1 LSLGGGKRPQHETPA
16 MATHVESGPP
26 GLARPTGTVT
36 FLFSDIEG
44 STVRWE
50 RDSAAMEPALA
61 HHDALMRATLEA
73 RGAYVFKTIGDAFC
87 AAFATAAEAIAA
99 ALDAQRALAA
109 ADFSAVEGLRVRMA
123 LHAGSAHERD
133 GDYFGPAVNRVA
145 RLLAVGHGGQV
156 LLSGAC
162 AELFQAEPPP
172 RCSLRDLGEH
182 RLKDLAQSERIY
194 QLLTPD
200 LIADFPPLRSLEH
213 LSNNLPAQVTSFI
226 GREAEIAE
234 ITALI
239 EQHRLV
245 TLVGSGGVGKTRLS
259 LQVAADLIDD
269 FSDGVWFVEL
279 APLSRGE
286 YIPSTV
292 ALALGITLPSE
303 GDPVENLARALK
315 GKELLL
321 VFDNCEHLIEPAAH
335 AISVILHAA
344 PKVEVLASSRQGL
357 GVAGEATYH
366 VPSLDL
372 PTGVALF
379 VERARAASATFALTD
394 ENAPI
399 IAEICRRLDGIA
411 LAIELAAARVKML
424 GPKQLRDR
432 LDERFRVLTGG
443 GRDVLPRQQ
452 TLRAMIDWS
461 HDLLDERERALFRRL
476 GIFVDGFAL
485 EGAVAVGSGENLD
498 ELDVFDVL
506 ASLVD
511 KSLVLAE
518 PQGEAM
524 RYRLLESTRAYALE
538 KLGDAGERDL
548 IADRHLRY
556 LRERFA
562 ELRPEVERTDRR
574 ADLRALLRTE
584 LEEVRSALDG
594 ALARSQFI
602 DSAELLTSAYTV
614 WLGVGL
620 EAEGIARCEAHL
632 AALPADQ
639 LQLRARV
646 STILAYF
653 LTYSGD
659 RVFALEL
666 SAQAVVLAQTSGD
679 ASSLAMA
686 LRQYSVTALHLRRLD
701 DAEQTLTQAE
711 AIPGISTNIRRGL
724 LESRAHLSLL
734 RGDLETAAHAWE
746 QLRQEYRSLGETRAE
761 QVVAFDLAEV
771 EHARGATLRAMALVR
786 EALPV
791 VRAGSDRALLAT
803 ALYNLAGYCVA
814 MDDLPGAF
822 AAARESIGIRGARE
836 PDHNYVALAIYE
848 LALALALRGERARAA
863 TLCGYAETA
872 LRRRGFELQFVQ
884 KRTYDRLT
892 SLLRDE
898 FAPDELARLTAEGA
912 ALTPDAAIAL
922 ALEEYEST

>member
-1 LSLGGGKRPQHETPA
+1 
-16 MATHVESGPP
+16 MATRVKPQPSES
-26 GLARPTGTVT
+26 ARPTGTVT

-50 RDSAAMEPALA
+50 RDREAMEVALA
-61 HHDALMRATLEA
+61 RHDALMRVAMEA
-73 RGAYVFKTIGDAFC
+73 RSGYVFKTMGDAFC
-87 AAFATAAEAIAA
+87 TAFATPLDALAA
-99 ALDAQRALAA
+99 ALDAQRALARE
-109 ADFSAVEGLRVRMA
+109 DFSAVEWLRVRMA
-123 LHAGSAHERD
+123 LHAGASAERD
-133 GDYFGPAVNRVA
+133 GDYFGPTVNRVA
-145 RLLAVGHGGQV
+145 RLLALGHGGQV

-162 AELFQAEPPP
+162 TELIGAELPPE
-172 RCSLRDLGEH
+172 CGLRDLGEH
-182 RLKDLAQSERIY
+182 RLKDLAQPERIH
-194 QLLTPD
+194 QLLAPE
-200 LIADFPPLRSLEH
+200 LISDFPPLRSLEH
-213 LSNNLPAQVTSFI
+213 LSNNLPAQVSSFV
-226 GREAEIAE
+226 GREAEIVEVA
-234 ITALI
+234 ALI

-259 LQVAADLIDD
+259 LQVAADLVDG
-269 FSDGVWFVEL
+269 SGDGVWFIEL
-279 APLSRGE
+279 APLSKGE

-292 ALALGITLPSE
+292 ALTLGITLPSD
-303 GDPVENLARALK
+303 GDQVEHLSRALK
-315 GKELLL
+315 GKASLL
-321 VFDNCEHLIEPAAH
+321 VFDNCEHLVEPAAH
-335 AISVILHAA
+335 VISAILRAA
-344 PKVEVLASSRQGL
+344 PKVKVLASSRQGL
-357 GVAGEATYH
+357 GISGEATYH

-379 VERARAASATFALTD
+379 VERARTASATFSFAED
-394 ENAPI
+394 DAPVV
-399 IAEICRRLDGIA
+399 AEICRRLDGVA

-424 GPKQLRDR
+424 GVKQLRDR
-432 LDERFRVLTGG
+432 LDERFRMLTGG
-443 GRDVLPRQQ
+443 GRDLLPRQQ
-452 TLRAMIDWS
+452 TLRALIDWS
-461 HDLLDERERALFRRL
+461 HDLLDESERVLFRRL

-485 EGAVAVGSGENLD
+485 EGAVAVGSGE

-518 PQGEAM
+518 PQGDSM

-538 KLGDAGERDL
+538 KLGDANERDL
-548 IADRHLRY
+548 AADRHLRY
-556 LRERFA
+556 LRDRFA

-574 ADLRALLRTE
+574 ANLRALLRTE
-584 LEEVRSALDG
+584 LEDVRSALDG

-602 DSAELLTSAYTV
+602 DGAELLTRAYTV
-614 WLGVGL
+614 WLGIGL
-620 EAEGIARCEAHL
+620 EAEGIGRCEAYL

-639 LQLRARV
+639 LRLRARV

-659 RVFALEL
+659 RVLALEL
-666 SAQAVVLAQTSGD
+666 AMQAVEVAETSGD

-701 DAEQTLTQAE
+701 DAERALMQAE

-734 RGDLETAAHAWE
+734 RGDLETAARAWE

-761 QVVAFDLAEV
+761 QVVAFDLAEI
-771 EHARGATLRAMALVR
+771 EHARGATPRAITLIR

-791 VRAGSDRALLAT
+791 VRAASDTALLAT
-803 ALYNLAGYCVA
+803 VLYNLAGYCVA
-814 MDDLPGAF
+814 VDDLPGAF

-836 PDHNYVALAIYE
+836 PDHNFVALAIYE
-848 LALALALRGERARAA
+848 LALALALRGERTRAA
-863 TLCGYAETA
+863 TLHGYAETA

-884 KRTYDRLT
+884 KRTHDRLT

-898 FAPDELARLTAEGA
+898 LAPDELARLTADGA

-922 ALEEYEST
+922 ALEEYESA

>member
-26 GLARPTGTVT
+26 GSARPTGAVT

-50 RDSAAMEPALA
+50 RDSEAMAPALA
-61 HHDALMRATLEA
+61 RHDALMRVALEA

-87 AAFATAAEAIAA
+87 AAFARAADAIAA

-109 ADFSAVEGLRVRMA
+109 ADFSDVEGLRVRMA

-172 RCSLRDLGEH
+172 ECSLRDLGEH

-269 FSDGVWFVEL
+269 FRDGVWFVEL
-279 APLSRGE
+279 APLGRGE

-303 GDPVENLARALK
+303 GDPVENIARALK

-335 AISVILHAA
+335 ATSVILRAA
-344 PKVEVLASSRQGL
+344 PKVTVLASSRQTL
-357 GVAGEATYH
+357 GVAGEAAYH

-379 VERARAASATFALTD
+379 VERARAANATFALTD

-411 LAIELAAARVKML
+411 LAIELAAARLKML

-485 EGAVAVGSGENLD
+485 EGAVGVGSGDESLD

-562 ELRPEVERTDRR
+562 ELRPEIERTDRR

-584 LEEVRSALDG
+584 VEDVRSALDG
-594 ALARSQFI
+594 ALARSQLI
-602 DSAELLTSAYTV
+602 DGAELLTSVYTV
-614 WLGVGL
+614 WLGIGL
-620 EAEGIARCEAHL
+620 EAEGITRCEAHL

-653 LTYSGD
+653 LTYFGD

-666 SAQAVVLAQTSGD
+666 ATQAVELARTSGD

-701 DAEQTLTQAE
+701 DVEQALAQAE

-734 RGDLETAAHAWE
+734 RGDLETAARAWE

-761 QVVAFDLAEV
+761 QVVVFDLAEV
-771 EHARGATLRAMALVR
+771 EHARGATLRAITLVR

-791 VRAGSDRALLAT
+791 VRAGSDTALLAT

-814 MDDLPGAF
+814 MDDLTGAF

-863 TLCGYAETA
+863 TLRGYAEAA

-884 KRTYDRLT
+884 KRTHDRLT

-898 FAPDELARLTAEGA
+898 LAPDELARLTAEGV

-922 ALEEYEST
+922 ALEEY